1 MGDTNWTYVPT
12 QNEEHCS
19 LQNLGP
25 DHGPEAKQV
34 GCPDPGFD
42 GFDGFDGVAGSA
54 GSAPRLPVASAAA
67 TSHPIAAAG
76 AQVALGP
83 STESAAWVRTQ
94 AESTLASPLP
104 SSLTGPPSTSSAA
117 VPTAPSPLATPFPG
131 QSRPDLTLPN
141 HTGPVNTDP
150 RTPAPATSSPR
161 LPVQAPRAPVIAK
174 PDPFRSSLVD
184 PGSQPALLA
193 GPASPSWENAS
204 RTFLQLP
211 VSNHPLRPPPVPKKG
226 PPDQRPPVPQSVLP
240 ALFPPEPGS
249 GGGSVRAPGPY
260 SGLLGVEVGASKR
273 TSRKRQR
280 GSGGGCASTPP
291 YPETEAVEELTQRV
305 ARLEHHVHGT
315 EQFLSVTA
323 ILTLCFNLYYCLV
336 HAFSS

>member
-34 GCPDPGFD
+34 ECIDPGL
-42 GFDGFDGVAGSA
+42 AGST
-54 GSAPRLPVASAAA
+54 GSAPRLPVASTAA
-67 TSHPIAAAG
+67 TPNPIAAAG
-76 AQVALGP
+76 AQVAVGP
-83 STESAAWVRTQ
+83 STDSAAWVRTH
-94 AESTLASPLP
+94 AESTLASPPP
-104 SSLTGPPSTSSAA
+104 SSLTGPPSTGSAA
-117 VPTAPSPLATPFPG
+117 VPTAPSPLDTPFPG

-141 HTGPVNTDP
+141 HTGPTSTDP

-161 LPVQAPRAPVIAK
+161 LPVQAPRAPVSAK
-174 PDPFRSSLVD
+174 SDPLQSSLVD
-184 PGSQPALLA
+184 PGRQPALPPDPTPP
-193 GPASPSWENAS
+193 GWENPS
-204 RTFLQLP
+204 RTSPQLP
-211 VSNHPLRPPPVPKKG
+211 VSNRPFWPTPVPRKG
-226 PPDQRPPVPQSVLP
+226 APNQLPPAPKPVLP

-249 GGGSVRAPGPY
+249 GGGGGTVCAPGPF
-260 SGLLGVEVGASKR
+260 SGLQGAEVGTLNR

-280 GSGGGCASTPP
+280 GSGGGRASLPP
-291 YPETEAVEELTQRV
+291 CPENETVEELTQRV

-323 ILTLCFNLYYCLV
+323 ILTLCFNLYYCFV